1 MTGCG
6 AGQHCRCAERAFLSP
21 LESCDSILRMSEPQI
36 LLRIGGTNFQTITFS
51 EGAYLALPVATLQ
64 SADVA
69 FRGVGIRN
77 TTFVAESLTLKLALT
92 VIVYCTCDVPT
103 SVTDGVMRKG
113 SLTFD
118 VERYLGRE

>member
-1 MTGCG
+1 M
-6 AGQHCRCAERAFLSP
+6 
-21 LESCDSILRMSEPQI
+21 
-36 LLRIGGTNFQTITFS
+36 TFS

-77 TTFVAESLTLKLALT
+77 TTLVAESLTLKLALT
-92 VIVYCTCDVPT
+92 VIVYCTWDVPT
-103 SVTDGVMRKG
+103 SVTDGVIRKG

-118 VERYLGRE
+118 VERYLGAN